1 MNGAVHAGHS
11 FTASKIEFTA
21 GFARMEGKKVLF
33 PLGFH
38 CTGMPIKACADK
50 LVDDVKRFGQNFER
64 FDEEDAVESK
74 DAVPAP
80 TQAETKEDITKFTSK
95 KSKAAAKTVKMKY
108 QFQIMLAL
116 GIPREEIHKFAD
128 TTHWLH
134 YFPFLCKQDLNNF
147 GARID
152 WRRSFVTT
160 DANLYYDAFV
170 RWQMNRLKEL
180 DKIQY
185 GTRYTIYS
193 PKDGQPC
200 MDHDRAEGEGVAPQD
215 YTALKL
221 KVKEW
226 APKAAELIKDRI
238 PRSAN
243 VYFVPA
249 TLRPETMYG
258 QTCCFVGPKINYG
271 IFKVTENE
279 YYFITKRAAW
289 NMAFQ
294 GSFFDSDHFPHSES
308 ELKAIVELPGSSV
321 VGTLVIAP
329 LSIHTEG
336 VRILPMESVLPTKG
350 TGVVTSVPS
359 DSPDDY
365 ATVKDLAKKA
375 EYYGIQKEWAELEIP
390 SIIETP
396 SYGNLTAKYLVDTMK
411 INSPKDVKQLAEAK
425 DLAYKEG
432 YYKGKMLMGEFKGQP
447 VEAAKPKVKEALIKS
462 GQAFEYAEPNGHV
475 VSRSGEECVVAYLG
489 QWFLNYGENDPE
501 WRQTALDYMNDD
513 MRMYASETRN
523 AFEKNLEW
531 LNRWACA
538 RTYGLGSK
546 LPWDPKFLVEGLS
559 DSTIYMSYY
568 TVAHFLHG
576 DIYGKTPGKFNIKPE
591 QMTDEI
597 WDYIFCRRDLSEEL
611 IKESGIEKSELESM
625 RREFE
630 YWYPLDLR
638 VSGKDLIG
646 NHLTFFIY
654 VHLALFPREFWPL
667 GIRCNGHLLLNGDK
681 MSKSTGNFLT
691 LSDAVKKYGADA
703 TRIAM
708 ADAGDGVE
716 DPNFEETVANSSIL
730 KLFTLKEWI
739 EEVIKDTSLR
749 AGASDTFWDKLFDN
763 EMNSL
768 VQEAKQ
774 HYAAS
779 APLDTPDTSS
789 LTHHR
794 TDYKAALKSAL
805 YDFTGCRD
813 FYREAT
819 TAAGVSMHRNLVM
832 HYIELQALLLTPIA
846 PHWADYMWQ
855 EVLNHVRSLIL
866 VLLLGD

>member
-1 MNGAVHAGHS
+1 MNGSLHVGHS
-11 FTASKIEFTA
+11 FTVSKVEFTA
-21 GFARMEGKKVLF
+21 GFSRMQGKRVLF

-50 LVDDVKRFGQNFER
+50 LVEDVRKFGKDFER
-64 FDEEDAVESK
+64 YEEEESTNK
-74 DAVPAP
+74 SIESPPAP
-80 TQAETKEDITKFTSK
+80 TQADTKEDITKFTSK
-95 KSKAAAKTVKMKY
+95 KSKAAAKGVKLKY

-128 TTHWLH
+128 ATYWLQ
-134 YFPFLCKQDLNNF
+134 YFPPLCKQDLNSF

-160 DANLYYDAFV
+160 DANPYYDTFV

-185 GTRYTIYS
+185 GIRYTVYS

-200 MDHDRAEGEGVAPQD
+200 MDHDRTEGEGVAPQE

-226 APKAAELIKDRI
+226 APKAAELVRGKI
-238 PRSAN
+238 PDNAN

-271 IFKVTENE
+271 VFKVSEEE
-279 YYFITKRAAW
+279 YYVITKRAAW

-294 GSFFDSDHFPHSES
+294 GTFFKSNQFPRDAN
-308 ELKAIVELPGSSV
+308 ELQAVVDLPGASV
-321 VGTLVIAP
+321 VGTLVNAP

-336 VRILPMESVLPTKG
+336 IRILPMESVLPTKG

-390 SIIETP
+390 PIIETP
-396 SYGNLTAKYLVDTMK
+396 SYGSLSAKYLVEKMK
-411 INSPKDVKQLAEAK
+411 INSPKDAKQLAEAK

-432 YYKGKMLMGEFKGQP
+432 YYKGIMLRGDFKGQP
-447 VEAAKPKVKEALIKS
+447 VEQAKPKVKEALIKS
-462 GQAFEYAEPNGHV
+462 GQAFDYAEPNGHV
-475 VSRSGEECVVAYLG
+475 VSRSGDECTVAYLG

-501 WRQTALDYMNDD
+501 WRQRVLDYVGSD
-513 MRMYASETRN
+513 METYTAETRHG
-523 AFEKNLEW
+523 FEKNLEW

-546 LPWDPKFLVEGLS
+546 LPWDPKFLVESLS

-568 TVAHFLHG
+568 TIAHFLHSDNFG
-576 DIYGKTPGKFNIKPE
+576 TKPGLFDIKPD
-591 QMTDEI
+591 QMIDEI
-597 WDYIFCRRDLSEEL
+597 WDYIFCRREL
-611 IKESGIEKSELESM
+611 DDELLKKCSIEKTELESM

-630 YWYPLDLR
+630 YWYPLDMR
-638 VSGKDLIG
+638 VSGKDLIT
-646 NHLTFFIY
+646 NHLTFFLYI
-654 VHLALFPREFWPL
+654 HLALFPREYWPQ
-667 GIRCNGHLLLNGDK
+667 GVRANGHLLLNGDK

-703 TRIAM
+703 SRIAL

-716 DPNFEETVANSSIL
+716 DANFEETVANSSIL
-730 KLFTLKEWI
+730 RLFTLKEWC
-739 EEVIKDTSLR
+739 EEVAKDSSLR
-749 AGASDTFWDKLFDN
+749 KGASDGFWDKLFEN
-763 EMNSL
+763 EMNTL
-768 VQEAKQ
+768 VHEARQ
-774 HYAAS
+774 HY
-779 APLDTPDTSS
+779 
-789 LTHHR
+789 
-794 TDYKAALKSAL
+794 
-805 YDFTGCRD
+805 
-813 FYREAT
+813 EA
-819 TAAGVSMHRNLVM
+819 
-832 HYIELQALLLTPIA
+832 
-846 PHWADYMWQ
+846 
-855 EVLNHVRSLIL
+855 
-866 VLLLGD
+866 